1 MPIYSVGSYN
11 TDAFQI
17 TPTGHLRL
25 NPDFDASTDAMR
37 YDIEDD
43 ETAYNGD
50 STNDEIGNDAT
61 QYGYQYDA
69 NGNLVGQGQTYLEG
83 SWTLDDGN
91 GNTVTLYQVESGG
104 VHTGWV
110 ADGPITPGVAYT
122 YSGPNQVDSSNAPAY
137 RDLVG
142 PTDDPDAANS
152 YEGGAYNDDIRAG
165 AEADSVS
172 GGAGDDTID
181 GGAGNDTLDGG
192 TGNDTIYY
200 GSGANV
206 VRGGD
211 GADWIDESAS
221 GRSDTS
227 GDTLDGGAGNDTIL
241 SGDGNDQI
249 SGGADNDWISAEG
262 GDDTI
267 DGGDG
272 DDTVYGGEGNDS
284 ISGGL
289 GNDVLSGGGGTDT
302 IHGGGGDDRIIGSEG
317 NDSLYGDAGADTI
330 HGEGGDDS
338 ISGGEGNDSLYGGA
352 DQDTIQG
359 GAGDDLLAGEA
370 GDDSLVG
377 GEGRDTLS
385 GGSGDNT
392 MTGGAG
398 DDTYLLGATSSNT
411 VTDFDTGDQDRDGYY
426 NDQLDVSELRTLE
439 GNPVRVWDVVVSDD
453 GFGNAL
459 LTFPEG
465 ETVVMQGV
473 SPAQM
478 STTAQIQAAGVPC
491 FTAGTMIRT
500 PDGEVPVENLQ
511 EGDLVQTRDNGV
523 QPVIW
528 AGQRHLGAAALAAA
542 PALRPIHIAPGALGN
557 ARALRL
563 SSQHALAVDL
573 PGAGASL
580 LRAGRAARIAGGGIR
595 VAQGVREVTYVH
607 IMLERH
613 EIVFAN
619 GTPAESFYPGPWGL
633 RMMGMR
639 ALNGIARALPGLGR
653 GPVGTLYGPQVHA
666 LTTSAAM
673 PERVDD
679 LRPAWG

>member
-37 YDIEDD
+37 YDIEDND
-43 ETAYNGD
+43 TAYNGD

-69 NGNLVGQGQTYLEG
+69 NGNLVSQGQTYLEG

-91 GNTVTLYQVESGG
+91 GNTVTIYQVESGG

-122 YSGPNQVDSSNAPAY
+122 CSGPNQVDSSNAPAY

-200 GSGANV
+200 GGGANV

-221 GRSDTS
+221 GRSATS

-241 SGDGNDQI
+241 S
-249 SGGADNDWISAEG
+249 
-262 GDDTI
+262 
-267 DGGDG
+267 
-272 DDTVYGGEGNDS
+272 
-284 ISGGL
+284 
-289 GNDVLSGGGGTDT
+289 
-302 IHGGGGDDRIIGSEG
+302 
-317 NDSLYGDAGADTI
+317 
-330 HGEGGDDS
+330 
-338 ISGGEGNDSLYGGA
+338 A

-500 PDGEVPVENLQ
+500 PDGEVPVESLR
-511 EGDLVQTRDNGV
+511 EGDLVQTRDNGA

-557 ARALRL
+557 ARPLRL

-666 LTTSAAM
+666 LTASATM